1 MQELGA
7 HEKVCNGLPRGFELF
22 LLFTRTVRADILG
35 RFVHFFISRPIGHQK
50 GVTMTS
56 STFSK
61 RRGFTLVELLVV
73 IAIIGV
79 LIGLLLPAVQAAREA
94 ARRSSCSNNLKQ
106 IGVGLHVYAD
116 SNARGGDNFFPW
128 LTTGGTGV
136 NMAGGYSWLAQAL
149 GGMEEQNLFRQISG
163 STQRP
168 FWDGATP
175 AGGMTIPALNTS
187 GTSIRG
193 VANSPAS
200 TKLNFALCPS
210 FAGNTTVSGAM
221 DGVSNYRAN
230 AGIANVTG
238 WAAGT
243 ATTGSAAISGVSTGG
258 LAADRRLGF
267 RDFADGTSKTVM
279 VSESR
284 INPNNTTGQP
294 CRWIDGG
301 DSFHL
306 ASFSSGGQNAG
317 NTWGGGQSL
326 LQLMSGTWTTTNA
339 PPANT
344 IALGG
349 GSTGA
354 VITWGPSSDH
364 AGKIIGHLFA
374 DGHVEF
380 IAADVAA
387 ATYHAL
393 NTRAGNEPI
402 PEY

>member
-1 MQELGA
+1 MKL
-7 HEKVCNGLPRGFELF
+7 
-22 LLFTRTVRADILG
+22 
-35 RFVHFFISRPIGHQK
+35 
-50 GVTMTS
+50 S
-56 STFSK
+56 SIAK

-106 IGVGLHVYAD
+106 IGVGMHVYAD

-128 LTTGGTGV
+128 LTTGGTGA
-136 NMAGGYSWLAQAL
+136 NAFSGYSWLAQIL
-149 GGMEEQNLFRQISG
+149 GGMEETNLLRQISG

-168 FWDGATP
+168 FWDGVTP
-175 AGGMTIPALNTS
+175 AGGMTIPTLNS
-187 GTSIRG
+187 GTATIRG

-230 AGIANVTG
+230 AGITNVSG

-243 ATTGSAAISGVSTGG
+243 TATGTAASSGATAGG
-258 LAADRRLGF
+258 LSADRRLGF
-267 RDFADGTSKTVM
+267 RDYADGTSKTIQ

-284 INPNNTTGQP
+284 INPGPTTGAP
-294 CRWIDGG
+294 CRWIDGELL
-301 DSFHL
+301 HMP
-306 ASFSSGGQNAG
+306 SFSCGGQASNVWNG
-317 NTWGGGQSL
+317 SQSF

-339 PPANT
+339 PPGNT
-344 IALGG
+344 ISLGVG
-349 GSTGA
+349 QIAG
-354 VITWGPSSDH
+354 ITWGPSSDH

-380 IAADVAA
+380 IGADVAS

-402 PEY
+402 AEY

>member
-1 MQELGA
+1 MSLSMLTNRSA
-7 HEKVCNGLPRGFELF
+7 
-22 LLFTRTVRADILG
+22 
-35 RFVHFFISRPIGHQK
+35 S
-50 GVTMTS
+50 
-56 STFSK
+56 
-61 RRGFTLVELLVV
+61 RRGFTLVELVVV

-128 LTTGGTGV
+128 LTTGGTGT
-136 NMAGGYSWLAQAL
+136 NMNAGYSWLAQAL
-149 GGMEEQNLFRQISG
+149 GGMEETNLLRQISG
-163 STQRP
+163 STQKP
-168 FWDGATP
+168 FWDGQTP
-175 AGGMTIPALNTS
+175 AGGMTIPALNSSGLAIRGS
-187 GTSIRG
+187 GT
-193 VANSPAS
+193 APAA

-210 FAGNTTVSGAM
+210 FAGNTTVTSAM

-230 AGIANVTG
+230 AGITNVAS

-243 ATTGSAAISGVSTGG
+243 ATTGTSPITGAGTGG

-267 RDFADGTSKTVM
+267 RDFADGTSKTVQ

-284 INPNNTTGQP
+284 INPSPTNGGP
-294 CRWIDGG
+294 CRWIDGEL
-301 DSFHL
+301 FHM
-306 ASFSSGGQNAG
+306 ASFSSGAQVNSIWNGTQCF
-317 NTWGGGQSL
+317 
-326 LQLMSGTWTTTNA
+326 LQLMSGTWTTTA
-339 PPANT
+339 PPAPGNT
-344 IALGG
+344 IGLGAG
-349 GSTGA
+349 TITG
-354 VITWGPSSDH
+354 ITWGPSSDH

-393 NTRAGNEPI
+393 NTRGGNEPI
-402 PEY
+402 AEY

>member
-1 MQELGA
+1 MQGLGA

-22 LLFTRTVRADILG
+22 LLFTGTVRADLLG
-35 RFVHFFISRPIGHQK
+35 RFVHFFISRPIGHNK

-56 STFSK
+56 STLAK

-106 IGVGLHVYAD
+106 LGVGLHVYAD

-128 LTTGGTGV
+128 LTTGGTSRPTQ
-136 NMAGGYSWLAQAL
+136 GYSWLAQAL

-163 STQRP
+163 STNRP
-168 FWDGATP
+168 FWDGANP
-175 AGGMTIPALNTS
+175 ANGMVIPGVNTS
-187 GTSIRG
+187 NLAIRG
-193 VANSPAS
+193 SGTAPAA

-210 FAGNTTVSGAM
+210 FAGNTTVSGTM

-230 AGIANVTG
+230 AGITSVSS

-243 ATTGSAAISGVSTGG
+243 ATTGSAAITGVSTGG

-284 INPNNTTGQP
+284 INPNTTNGAP

-306 ASFSSGGQNAG
+306 ASFSSGGQVN
-317 NTWGGGQSL
+317 NVWNGGQSL

-344 IALGG
+344 ITLGAENAG
-349 GSTGA
+349 G
-354 VITWGPSSDH
+354 ITWGPSSDH